1 MSSSSSDEDSEKG
14 IIVNK
19 QRLIDNLM
27 GVNGLCNKY
36 YHLKTNEGKTEFVFD
51 IDDLKKPVQEGGFEV
66 KGFGKKPQLV
76 KLLKKIQ
83 DEDGYIEVKD
93 GKFILLEKGIEHCKL
108 LYPTMP

>member
-1 MSSSSSDEDSEKG
+1 MSSSYDDNEKSL
-14 IIVNK
+14 VNK
-19 QRLIDNLM
+19 QKLIDILM

-51 IDDLKKPVQEGGFEV
+51 INDLEKRVQQGGFEI
-66 KGFGKKPQLV
+66 KGFDRKPQLV

-83 DEDGYIEVKD
+83 DEDGYIEVKG
-93 GKFILLEKGIEHCKL
+93 GKFILLEKGIEHCRQ

>member
-1 MSSSSSDEDSEKG
+1 MSSSHDDNGKS
-14 IIVNK
+14 IVNK
-19 QRLIDNLM
+19 QKLIDILM

-51 IDDLKKPVQEGGFEV
+51 INDLKRRVQQGGFEI
-66 KGFGKKPQLV
+66 KGFDRRPQLV

-83 DEDGYIEVKD
+83 DEDGYIEVKG
-93 GKFILLEKGIEHCKL
+93 GKFILLEKGIEHCRQ